1 MDHAPW
7 LDHSDQWDPSRVRL
21 ADVGGNGL
29 TDLIYLGYSGIAVHF
44 NEHGNSW
51 TDPFVLSAFPVADNW
66 ASIQVA
72 DFLGN
77 GTACLV
83 WSTPISPNG
92 RQMKYIDLMG
102 GTKPNMLL
110 SIANNLGVETR
121 VHYSPSTKFYLDDK
135 LAGRPWISRIP
146 FPTQVIERVE
156 TFDRVGR
163 TYHSCRYVY
172 HHGYYDGREREMR
185 GFGMVEAY
193 DVEHFNIFDDANLSS
208 TTTPDRTTFLPINID
223 PESSIP
229 PVLTKTWYHT
239 GLWRGESRISRYLE
253 GEYWKEPG
261 LTTQQLQS
269 MQLADTNLPTSI
281 VLRDG
286 TSIPYLPHALEARE
300 SCRTLRGTAIRVEV
314 YALDGTEKESL
325 PYSVSETNLSI
336 NLLQPR
342 SSINQNAVFMVLP
355 REQLSFSYDRYTTTP
370 SAGGS
375 TYCSPRASHALA
387 LEVDRF
393 GNVTRTASITYGQ
406 RHSESDPDNILTP
419 ADRARQATPMLTY
432 QEMDMTNLIDTPDAY
447 QLPLP
452 SETRSYEILKV
463 HADGNNPL
471 ITNLYTMSTIRS
483 QIALLTDGAH
493 DLPFEDYAGHG
504 ATEDHPYRRLIG
516 RSRILYR
523 KDDFTVPL
531 PLGQIGSRAL
541 EYESYEQAFTPET
554 LIAAY
559 VDTGKVTSIAELER
573 IMGEEAKYVHSNGD
587 KNWWI
592 PSGKLFYSP
601 NLADGPAEE
610 LSYAIE
616 HFFLPL
622 RFRDPFY
629 TENFNTEALVIY
641 DQYDLLP
648 VEMVDALQNRTSA
661 GERDPDPTKPFVK
674 SGVDYRLLMTSLI
687 MDPNENVTAF
697 AFDILGLVSGI
708 ALMGKPGQGIAV
720 HANTPTIA
728 YRDPLGGAFLTIAH
742 NRFKYG
748 DAAPGDPATEEHY
761 TTRADIDIQGNRH
774 QVFDSLERL
783 VTRNSFGMLGQPV
796 HYANM
801 ESGERWVLLDIEGKP
816 KYTWDSRGYR
826 FRAVFDQLQR
836 TVETFQ
842 QLNTDTEMLVERA
855 IFGETLAS
863 PENSNSRMALVQ
875 FDDQAGVSATDLYDF
890 KGNPVTGKRV
900 LAQDYKSTI
909 DWLESVPLD
918 NEEFK
923 TTTSYDAL
931 NRAISII
938 LPYGTIMRPK
948 YNISGQI
955 KQVEAMLAGE
965 PGTTVFVSNIDYNAR
980 GQRTSITY
988 RNGVSTTYEYDR
1000 LTNRLVH
1007 TITKRD
1013 PGAFPGDCPKPPL
1026 SGWPGC
1032 QIQNIFFTDDPMGNG
1047 TNIRDD
1053 AQQSIFFR
1061 NQRVDPTSS
1070 FIYDAIYRLIEA

>member
-146 FPTQVIERVE
+146 FPMQVIERVE

-193 DVEHFNIFDDANLSS
+193 DVEHFDIFDDANLSS

-239 GLWRGESRISRYLE
+239 GLWRGDGRISRYLE

-406 RHSESDPDNILTP
+406 RHPESDPDNILTP

-483 QIALLTDGAH
+483 QIALITDGAH

-674 SGVDYRLLMTSLI
+674 SGVDYRLLMTSII

-708 ALMGKPGQGIAV
+708 ALMGKPGQGIGDSLDGFISDLSSSD
-720 HANTPTIA
+720 IA
-728 YRDPLGGAFLTIAH
+728 AYFADPLGNGPALLANATARTICDVDAYYRTRSQLEPSPAVTASLTRSMH
-742 NRFKYG
+742 VS
-748 DAAPGDPATEEHY
+748 DLP
-761 TTRADIDIQGNRH
+761 QG
-774 QVFDSLERL
+774 
-783 VTRNSFGMLGQPV
+783 
-796 HYANM
+796 
-801 ESGERWVLLDIEGKP
+801 
-816 KYTWDSRGYR
+816 
-826 FRAVFDQLQR
+826 
-836 TVETFQ
+836 
-842 QLNTDTEMLVERA
+842 
-855 IFGETLAS
+855 
-863 PENSNSRMALVQ
+863 VQ
-875 FDDQAGVSATDLYDF
+875 
-890 KGNPVTGKRV
+890 
-900 LAQDYKSTI
+900 STI
-909 DWLESVPLD
+909 LHSVAYSD
-918 NEEFK
+918 GVG
-923 TTTSYDAL
+923 
-931 NRAISII
+931 RII
-938 LPYGTIMRPK
+938 QTKG
-948 YNISGQI
+948 
-955 KQVEAMLAGE
+955 LAE
-965 PGTTVFVSNIDYNAR
+965 PGFVP
-980 GQRTSITY
+980 Q
-988 RNGVSTTYEYDR
+988 
-1000 LTNRLVH
+1000 
-1007 TITKRD
+1007 RD
-1013 PGAFPGDCPKPPL
+1013 P
-1026 SGWPGC
+1026 
-1032 QIQNIFFTDDPMGNG
+1032 TTGN
-1047 TNIRDD
+1047 
-1053 AQQSIFFR
+1053 QL
-1061 NQRVDPTSS
+1061 
-1070 FIYDAIYRLIEA
+1070 IYSLYL